1 MASLASCEKR
11 CLAHVL
17 KNQESSL
24 KHNDSLSLILQIL
37 LDNCDLAHVGASQSF
52 ICYIAKSSNCRWRC
66 RAFSVSP
73 KNTKKKGPLAYQGLI
88 FLAQLDAPTFSPS
101 GVPVSKIANINA
113 LRTKEGFMSDQS
125 VSEIRLRYPEWQVE
139 YTEALLEANPVKL
152 PDRLRAAEAAISK
165 RLEFLAGESNHQ
177 EEQALK
183 DALHTAQ
190 VLKDDRGAS

>member
-1 MASLASCEKR
+1 TQLLWSEEFEMASLASGEKR

-24 KHNDSLSLILQIL
+24 KHDDSLSLILQIL

-101 GVPVSKIANINA
+101 GVPVSKIAEHQCPSHQGGVHVRPKRFRDSFA
-113 LRTKEGFMSDQS
+113 LSRM
-125 VSEIRLRYPEWQVE
+125 
-139 YTEALLEANPVKL
+139 
-152 PDRLRAAEAAISK
+152 
-165 RLEFLAGESNHQ
+165 AG
-177 EEQALK
+177 
-183 DALHTAQ
+183 
-190 VLKDDRGAS
+190 

>member
-1 MASLASCEKR
+1 MASLASGEKL

-24 KHNDSLSLILQIL
+24 KHNDSLSLILQML

-52 ICYIAKSSNCRWRC
+52 ICSIAKSSNSRWRC
-66 RAFSVSP
+66 RDFSVSP

-125 VSEIRLRYPEWQVE
+125 VSEIRLRYP
-139 YTEALLEANPVKL
+139 NG
-152 PDRLRAAEAAISK
+152 RLNTRKHCSK
-165 RLEFLAGESNHQ
+165 RTPLS
-177 EEQALK
+177 
-183 DALHTAQ
+183 
-190 VLKDDRGAS
+190 